1 MPGRVM
7 MRKPFVKAIILSAGQ
22 GRRLMP
28 LTESTPKCCLRPWGD
43 VSILEWQ
50 ISQLAVSGID
60 EVVVVTGFGHD
71 KVEEVVGRIEGIR
84 VRTLYNPFY
93 HLSDNLGTCWV
104 ARHEMN
110 GPFVLINGDTLF
122 EAAVLQHLLK
132 DAGRFPI
139 TLATDQK
146 VSYDSDDMKIW
157 SERDRL
163 CRVGKTLDRS
173 HVNGESIGMMVFHE
187 TGARIFVQ
195 KIEDLMRKGD
205 GLKRWY
211 LSAID
216 ELAQTG
222 VVGVSSIHGLSW
234 CEVDDPV
241 DFAHAEQVVKVWPVR
256 PATLKLGGDE
266 ASARSGTMR
275 AYIEK

>member
-1 MPGRVM
+1 M
-7 MRKPFVKAIILSAGQ
+7 KAIILSAGQ

-28 LTESTPKCCLRPWGD
+28 LTETTPKCCLRPGGGAT
-43 VSILEWQ
+43 ILEWQ

-60 EVVVVTGFGHD
+60 DVLVVTGFGH
-71 KVEEVVGRIEGIR
+71 EEVEAVVSRIKGIR

-93 HLSDNLGTCWV
+93 RLSDNLGTCWV
-104 ARHEMN
+104 ARHEME

-132 DAGRFPI
+132 DVGHYPI

-146 VSYDSDDMKIW
+146 VSYDEDDMKIW

-163 CRVGKTLDRS
+163 YRVGKKLDLS
-173 HVNGESIGMMVFHE
+173 HVNGESIGMMVFHQ
-187 TGARIFVQ
+187 TGAEIFVR
-195 KIEDLMRKGD
+195 KVEELMRKGD

-216 ELAQTG
+216 ELAQQRL
-222 VVGVSSIHGLSW
+222 VGISSIHGLSW

-241 DFAHAEQVVKVWPVR
+241 DFAHAEQVVRTWPIR
-256 PATLKLGGDE
+256 PAAEQAEVGLRPGAQ
-266 ASARSGTMR
+266 ASMR

>member
-1 MPGRVM
+1 M
-7 MRKPFVKAIILSAGQ
+7 KAIILSAGQ

-28 LTESTPKCCLRPWGD
+28 LTEVTPKCCLRPGG

-50 ISQLAVSGID
+50 ITQLAVSGID

-71 KVEEVVGRIEGIR
+71 AVEEVISRIEGIK
-84 VRTLYNPFY
+84 VRTLYNPFFR
-93 HLSDNLGTCWV
+93 LSDNLGTCWV
-104 ARHEMN
+104 ARGEMDS
-110 GPFVLINGDTLF
+110 PFVLINGDTLF
-122 EAAVLQHLLK
+122 EAAVLQHLLT
-132 DAGRFPI
+132 DADHYPV

-146 VSYDSDDMKIW
+146 ISYDSDDMKIW

-163 CRVGKTLDRS
+163 CRVGKTLDLS
-173 HVNGESIGMMVFHE
+173 HVNGESIGMMVF
-187 TGARIFVQ
+187 TRAGAEIFVN
-195 KIEDLMRKGD
+195 KVEDLMRKGD

-216 ELAQTG
+216 ELAQSG

-241 DFAHAEQVVKVWPVR
+241 DLAHAEQVVKTWPVR
-256 PATLKLGGDE
+256 PVRETDKIE
-266 ASARSGTMR
+266 SVETRSQLHPSSR
-275 AYIEK
+275 SEE

>member
-1 MPGRVM
+1 
-7 MRKPFVKAIILSAGQ
+7 
-22 GRRLMP
+22 MP
-28 LTESTPKCCLRPWGD
+28 LTEVTPKCCLRPWGD

-50 ISQLAVSGID
+50 ISQLAVSGVD

-71 KVEEVVGRIEGIR
+71 AVEKIVQQIKGIR

-132 DAGRFPI
+132 DAGHFPI

-146 VSYDSDDMKIW
+146 ISYDDDDMKIW

-163 CRVGKTLDRS
+163 CRVGKKLDRS
-173 HVNGESIGMMVFHE
+173 HVNGESIGMMVFHQ
-187 TGARIFVQ
+187 TGAEIFVK
-195 KIEDLMRKGD
+195 KIENLMRKGD

-216 ELAQTG
+216 ELAQSR
-222 VVGVSSIHGLSW
+222 VVGISSIHGLSW

-241 DFAHAEQVVKVWPVR
+241 DFAHAEQVVKTFPVR
-256 PATLKLGGDE
+256 PPSVQADDPLLPDQPE
-266 ASARSGTMR
+266 PLH

>member
-1 MPGRVM
+1 MIRALT
-7 MRKPFVKAIILSAGQ
+7 RNYTVKAIILSAGQ
-22 GRRLMP
+22 GKRLMP
-28 LTESTPKCCLRPWGD
+28 LTEVTPKCCLRPWGD

-71 KVEEVVGRIEGIR
+71 AVEDVVSQIKGIR

-93 HLSDNLGTCWV
+93 HLSDNLSTCWV
-104 ARHEMN
+104 ARHEMQ
-110 GPFVLINGDTLF
+110 GAFLLINGDTLF

-132 DAGRFPI
+132 DAGHYPI

-146 VSYDSDDMKIW
+146 PSYDQDDMKIW
-157 SERDRL
+157 SEGDRL
-163 CRVGKTLDRS
+163 CRVGKNLDRS
-173 HVNGESIGMMVFHE
+173 HVNGESIGMMVFHQ
-187 TGARIFVQ
+187 TGAEIFVR

-216 ELAQTG
+216 ELAQTR
-222 VVGVSSIHGLSW
+222 VVGMSSIHGLSW

-241 DFAHAEQVVKVWPVR
+241 DFAHAEQVVKTWPIR
-256 PATLKLGGDE
+256 PATVLVDE
-266 ASARSGTMR
+266 ALPQTHAEQLH